1 MEKPKQIPAS
11 GVANASQPAYDEPV
25 LPVRRPAGNP
35 RNDGFA
41 TMRNFELPG
50 RSMAVARHGMAA
62 TSHPQSTLAAVNV
75 LQRGGNAIDA
85 AVAAVAVQSVV
96 EAGSTGIGGDCFA
109 LLSKG
114 GSTDIVAYNG
124 SGRAPAAT
132 DLALF
137 EQQGIDKI
145 GPQSVHSVTIPGA
158 VEAWAR
164 LVRDH
169 GKLDL
174 GELLQPAIKLAREGY
189 AITPRTAYD
198 LGQQVGHLSANET
211 ARKTFLDADGKALAV
226 GSVHTQPELANT
238 LEAIANHGPDA
249 FYKGA
254 IADDMVETLQGLG
267 GVQTQADFAAAKG
280 EYVKPISTEFR
291 GRSVFEC
298 PPNGQGITALL
309 IMNILSRFKPKPDP
323 LDIDNLHIE
332 IEATRL
338 AYAARNAYVGD
349 NADSSLARHML
360 SDKLADELA
369 AMIDLKRAV
378 ALPAYS
384 EVEHKDTV
392 YISVVDK
399 DRNAVS
405 FINSLFSVY
414 GSGIVS
420 KRSGVLFHNRGQSFS
435 LTRNHPNQI
444 APGKRPMHTIIP
456 AMVARDGKVE
466 LSFGVMGGHYQAM
479 GHAHVLAKVYDHGM
493 DLQSALDLP
502 RLFPLPGTA
511 TVETEEILRK
521 LHGEELKRRGFEI
534 AVRPSPIGGGQAVAI
549 DWHNGTLF
557 GASDC
562 RKDGMALGY

>member
-1 MEKPKQIPAS
+1 
-11 GVANASQPAYDEPV
+11 
-25 LPVRRPAGNP
+25 
-35 RNDGFA
+35 
-41 TMRNFELPG
+41 MRNFELPG
-50 RSMAVARHGMAA
+50 RSLAVTRHGMAA
-62 TSHPQSTLAAVNV
+62 TSHPESTLAA
-75 LQRGGNAIDA
+75 LDMLRRGGTAIDA
-85 AVAAVAVQSVV
+85 AVAAVAVQGVV

-114 GSTDIVAYNG
+114 GSTDIIAYNG
-124 SGRAPAAT
+124 SGRAPAAAT
-132 DLALF
+132 LDAL
-137 EQQGIDKI
+137 ERKGVDKLS
-145 GPQSVHSVTIPGA
+145 PQSVHSITIPGA

-164 LVRDH
+164 LVQDH
-169 GKLDL
+169 GRLGL
-174 GELLQPAIKLAREGY
+174 GEVLQPAIALARDGY

-198 LGQQVGHLSANET
+198 LAQQTEHLSACPV
-211 ARKTFLDADGKALAV
+211 ARPTFLDGDGKAWQV
-226 GSVHTQPELANT
+226 GTVHTQPALART
-238 LEAIANHGPDA
+238 LQAIADHGPDA

-254 IADDMVETLQGLG
+254 IAQDMVETLQGHG
-267 GVQTQADFAAAKG
+267 GLQTLADFAAARG

-291 GRSVFEC
+291 GRTVYEC

-349 NADSSLARHML
+349 NAESALAAHML

-369 AMIDLKRAV
+369 ATIDVKRAV
-378 ALPAYS
+378 DLPAFT
-384 EVEHKDTV
+384 EVGHKDTV

-399 DRNAVS
+399 ERNAVS

-420 KRSGVLFHNRGQSFS
+420 RNSGVLFHNRGQSFS
-435 LTRNHPNQI
+435 LTRGHPNQI
-444 APGKRPMHTIIP
+444 APGRRPMHTIIP
-456 AMVARDGKVE
+456 AMVAENGKVI

-479 GHAHVLAKVYDHGM
+479 GHAHVLAKVFDHGL
-493 DLQSALDLP
+493 DLQEALDLP
-502 RLFPLPGTA
+502 RLFPLPGTKS
-511 TVETEEILRK
+511 VECEEILRK
-521 LHGEELKRRGFEI
+521 RHGEELTRRGFEVV
-534 AVRPSPIGGGQAVAI
+534 ARPSPIGGGQAVAI
-549 DWHNGTLF
+549 DWDNGTLR

>member
-1 MEKPKQIPAS
+1 
-11 GVANASQPAYDEPV
+11 
-25 LPVRRPAGNP
+25 
-35 RNDGFA
+35 
-41 TMRNFELPG
+41 MRNFELPG

-85 AVAAVAVQSVV
+85 AVAAVAVQGVV

-114 GSTDIVAYNG
+114 GTTDIVAYNG
-124 SGRAPAAT
+124 SGRAPAAAK
-132 DLALF
+132 LEFF

-174 GELLQPAIKLAREGY
+174 GELLQPAIELAREGY
-189 AITPRTAYD
+189 AITPRTAFD
-198 LGQQVGHLSANET
+198 LGQQVAHLSVNET
-211 ARKTFLDADGKALAV
+211 ARKTFLNDDKALEIGA
-226 GSVHTQPELANT
+226 VHTQPNLANT

-254 IADDMVETLQGLG
+254 IAQDMVETLQSLG
-267 GVQTQADFAAAKG
+267 GMQTQADFAAAKG
-280 EYVKPISTEFR
+280 EYVTPISTEFR

-309 IMNILSRFKPKPDP
+309 IMNILSRFKPKPGP

-338 AYAARNAYVGD
+338 AYAARNAYVAD
-349 NADSSLARHML
+349 NAGGSLAAHML

-369 AMIDLKRAV
+369 AMIDLERAV
-378 ALPAYS
+378 ALPAFS

-392 YISVVDK
+392 YVSVVDK

-420 KRSGVLFHNRGQSFS
+420 PRSGVLFHNRGQSFS
-435 LTRNHPNQI
+435 LVRNHPNQI

-456 AMVARDGKVE
+456 AMVARDGKVN

-479 GHAHVLAKVYDHGM
+479 GHAHVLAKLYDHGM
-493 DLQSALDLP
+493 DLQSAIDLP
-502 RLFPLPGTA
+502 RLFPLPGTK
-511 TVETEEILRK
+511 TVEAEEILRK
-521 LHGEELKRRGFEI
+521 LHGEELTRRGFE
-534 AVRPSPIGGGQAVAI
+534 VVSRPSPIGGGQAVAI
-549 DWHNGTLF
+549 DWQNGTLF